1 KVVELDERCKQ
12 QQVGEGWFKSL
23 KDVPRQAVTMCPRQI
38 MACRHIV
45 SSVPHAV
52 KAEAV
57 YNTITRPVDPMV
69 PATLLKTHPDWNLF
83 IDHESAS
90 KLVAWGK

>member
-1 KVVELDERCKQ
+1 
-12 QQVGEGWFKSL
+12 
-23 KDVPRQAVTMCPRQI
+23 
-38 MACRHIV
+38 
-45 SSVPHAV
+45 
-52 KAEAV
+52 
-57 YNTITRPVDPMV
+57 MV